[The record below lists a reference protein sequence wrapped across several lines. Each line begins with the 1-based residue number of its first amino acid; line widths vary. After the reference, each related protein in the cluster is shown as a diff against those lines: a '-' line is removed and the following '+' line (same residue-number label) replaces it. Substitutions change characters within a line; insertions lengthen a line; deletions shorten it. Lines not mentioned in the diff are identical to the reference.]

1 MPVGAAA
8 LALAALSAGFVV
20 FSSAWALRSGRLAAG
35 RRRPLAQISQVGSW
49 LSLAFATTA
58 VVHLLLLLAGGDFSV
73 RYVWQHTAS
82 YEGVPWKLGALLAGP
97 EGTLLVW
104 TLFATAVVAWTA
116 RAWNRS
122 VGSGRRDANIVH
134 LVVAS
139 VALGLLLLTMAST
152 PFRSFAEAFPSLE
165 VSASPAEGRGLNP
178 VLSNVWM
185 PVHTLLTFAG
195 YALLGLVFAIGVLQL
210 SYAARG
216 KAERALLWRP
226 PSLLVGRWAWLVLS
240 AALLTGIIW
249 AYEEMSFG
257 WFWSWDPVE
266 SATLAVW
273 LLLTAALHSGGESDG
288 GRRQLVYTPLLMTL
302 SFLGVVF
309 ASFVTRSGLH
319 PSVHAFSG
327 GSAGGYLGLALGVL
341 VVAVGILALL
351 AGRRTPRKPSR
362 RPWFFW
368 AVWLLAAAAGLVVWG
383 LGYPIA
389 MNGLLG
395 RSVELDSGFFTVW
408 GYMVAVCL
416 LLLMGFGMQVAMGRS
431 RDASRMLAFFL
442 ALTVVGALVKPIT
455 DMELMSAERRLGA
468 GAIEGLLGSAS
479 VLSLFP
485 PAVYALMVVV
495 ERWWSGRQTTSGR
508 MRISGTGSAIVHV
521 GVVATILGAT
531 LATVLSSSV
540 TIGVNTE
547 TGVGVGEHL
556 GVMVVDLARSEHFDR
571 SGELVEERE
580 KAFIEVWSA
589 NAVVAAGTAT
599 LSTYPQRNMGRHAG
613 VMISRGPITDFQV
626 IYHGMAE
633 MRPEGVPVTVRRIPF
648 ANLLWLGL
656 VMLIAG
662 MAMMTSVRSSEEN
675 QRTPAVLVAGGR
687 AWIRA

>member
-1 MPVGAAA
+1 M
-8 LALAALSAGFVV
+8 
-20 FSSAWALRSGRLAAG
+20 
-35 RRRPLAQISQVGSW
+35 SQVGSW
-49 LSLAFATTA
+49 FSFAFVATA
-58 VVHLLLLLAGGDFSV
+58 VVHLLLLLAGEGYSV
-73 RYVWQHTAS
+73 LYVWQHTAS
-82 YEGVPWKLGALLAGP
+82 YESVLWRLGALLAGP

-116 RAWNRS
+116 RAWRRS
-122 VGSGRRDANIVH
+122 VGDRRRDANLVH
-134 LVVAS
+134 LVVAL
-139 VALGLLLLTMAST
+139 VALGLVVLTMAST

-165 VSASPAEGRGLNP
+165 VSAPPAEGRGLNP

-210 SYAARG
+210 TYAARG
-216 KAERALLWRP
+216 KPERALSWRR

-273 LLLTAALHSGGESDG
+273 LLLTAALHSVGEREG

-327 GSAGGYLGLALGVL
+327 GSAGSYLGSALGAL
-341 VVAVGILALL
+341 VVAVAILALL
-351 AGRRTPRKPSR
+351 AGRRTPQKPSR

-368 AVWLLAAAAGLVVWG
+368 AVWVLAAAAGLVVWG

-389 MNGLLG
+389 MNGLFG

-416 LLLMGFGMQVAMGRS
+416 MLLMGFGMQVAMGRR
-431 RDASRMLAFFL
+431 RDASRMLAFFF

-455 DMELMSAERRLGA
+455 GMELMSAERRLGA
-468 GAIEGLLGSAS
+468 GPIEGLLGSAS

-485 PAVYALMVVV
+485 PAVYALMVIV
-495 ERWWSGRQTTSGR
+495 ERWWSGRPTTSGR
-508 MRISGTGSAIVHV
+508 MRVSGMGSAIVHV
-521 GVVATILGAT
+521 GVVAAILGAT
-531 LATVLSSSV
+531 LATVMSSSV
-540 TIGVNTE
+540 TIGVNTA

-556 GVMVVDLARSEHFDR
+556 GVVVVDVERSEHFDR
-571 SGELVEERE
+571 FGELVEERE
-580 KAFIEVWSA
+580 KALIEVWSA

-599 LSTYPQRNMGRHAG
+599 LSTYPERNMGRHPG

-626 IYHGMAE
+626 IYHGVAE
-633 MRPEGVPVTVRRIPF
+633 MSSDGVPVTVRRIPF

-662 MAMMTSVRSSEEN
+662 MAMITSVPSSE
-675 QRTPAVLVAGGR
+675 QKRRTPADLVAGGLPWTR
-687 AWIRA
+687 T